1 MSWRLLFSL
10 AFALAYL
17 VWIWRGYKAYNR
29 IGRLLCLVGSL
40 GIAIDLTCDY
50 IRTLPSHAPLGTL
63 TGLATNKS
71 SLFFD
76 HSNSDFVLIEA
87 GTDRHILCST
97 GIEGPWADEPVRA
110 TYVDDGRFIHRV
122 VGIEILSDDQFPW
135 HVVKG
140 HAGWVGSSEA
150 RRTAPPFVYL
160 LVFAFVVA
168 GVFALPTR
176 SSRPLEGVNAK
187 VSGG

>member
-1 MSWRLLFSL
+1 
-10 AFALAYL
+10 
-17 VWIWRGYKAYNR
+17 
-29 IGRLLCLVGSL
+29 
-40 GIAIDLTCDY
+40 
-50 IRTLPSHAPLGTL
+50 
-63 TGLATNKS
+63 
-71 SLFFD
+71 
-76 HSNSDFVLIEA
+76 VLIEA